1 MTQNRLKRVT
11 QSGRR
16 TVEGSPTRE
25 KGAPARNGTDGA
37 RGS

>member
-11 QSGRR
+11 QNGRR
-16 TVEGSPTRE
+16 TVEGSPTRA
-25 KGAPARNGTDGA
+25 KGASARYDTDGA

>member
-16 TVEGSPTRE
+16 AVEGSPTRA
-25 KGAPARNGTDGA
+25 KGAPERYGTDGG